1 MRIVTRSDFDSVVC
15 AVLLYEALDIQEPV
29 KWAEPSEIQK
39 GLVDIHE
46 GDIVANLPYAPN
58 CSLWFDHHFSNQ
70 GELSFTGDFRMAP
83 SAAGIIFDYYRD
95 RFRRDYTEL
104 VQAADKIDSAD
115 LTHEEVLYPERH
127 PYILLSMTVSSQN
140 KTDEP
145 YWNHLVD
152 LLRILPIHLVMEDK
166 TVISRCEA
174 VVHENIAYRTYL
186 KDHTRRHG
194 HVAVTDFRTLMPPPA
209 GNRFLVYSL
218 FPECSV
224 QVKIRLDSNKPDMV
238 MVSVGHSIFN
248 RTCKVNI
255 GQLLA
260 EFEGGGHRAAGAC
273 RFHASKAEHY
283 IPQILN
289 ALLQNTELPVDGTD
303 SVSQSSTTCRPLF
316 PTERGCSAPNGH
328 PSE

>member
-15 AVLLYEALDIQEPV
+15 AVLLYEALDIQAPV

-39 GLVDIHE
+39 GMVDIRQ
-46 GDIVANLPYAPN
+46 GDIIANLPYAPN

-70 GELSFTGDFRMAP
+70 GELSFSGVFRMAP
-83 SAAGIIFDYYRD
+83 SAAGIIFDYYHD
-95 RFRRDYTEL
+95 RFRRDYSEL

-115 LTHEEVLYPERH
+115 LTHEEVLYPERN
-127 PYILLSMTVSSQN
+127 PYILLSMTIGGQN
-140 KTDEP
+140 KADEP

-152 LLRILPIHLVMEDK
+152 LLRVLPIHHVMEDK
-166 TVISRCEA
+166 TVITRCEA
-174 VVHENIAYRTYL
+174 VVRENIAYRTYL
-186 KDHTRRHG
+186 KDHTQRHG

-224 QVKIRLDSNKPDMV
+224 QVKIRLDSNQPDMV

-248 RTCKVNI
+248 RTCKVNV

-283 IPQILN
+283 IPRILN
-289 ALLQNTELPVDGTD
+289 TLLQNKELPTDGAHP
-303 SVSQSSTTCRPLF
+303 VS
-316 PTERGCSAPNGH
+316 
-328 PSE
+328 

>member
-29 KWAEPSEIQK
+29 KWVEPSQIQK
-39 GLVDIHE
+39 GQVDIHQ
-46 GDIVANLPYAPN
+46 GDIVANLPYAPH

-70 GELSFTGDFRMAP
+70 GQQPFEGAFRMAP
-83 SAAGIIFDYYRD
+83 SAAGIIFDYYRG

-115 LTHEEVLYPERH
+115 LTREEVLYPEHH
-127 PYILLSMTVSSQN
+127 PYLLLSMTISSQN
-140 KTDEP
+140 KTDAP

-152 LLRILPIHLVMEDK
+152 LLRVLPIHAVMQDK
-166 TVISRCEA
+166 TVIARCEA
-174 VVHENIAYRTYL
+174 VIRENIAYRTYL
-186 KDHTRRHG
+186 KDYTRCID
-194 HVAVTDFRTLMPPPA
+194 HVAVTDFRTLTPPPS

-224 QVKIRLDSNKPDMV
+224 QVKIRNDTNQPDMV

-248 RTCKVNI
+248 QTCKVNV

-260 EFEGGGHRAAGAC
+260 KFEGGGHRAAGAC
-273 RFHASKAEHY
+273 RFHASKAEDY
-283 IPQILN
+283 IPRILD
-289 ALLQNTELPVDGTD
+289 ALLENQDLPADG
-303 SVSQSSTTCRPLF
+303 
-316 PTERGCSAPNGH
+316 
-328 PSE
+328 

>member
-70 GELSFTGDFRMAP
+70 GAQPFAGAFRMAP
-83 SAAGIIFDYYRD
+83 SAAGIIFDYYRG
-95 RFRRDYTEL
+95 RFHRDYTEL

-115 LTHEEVLYPERH
+115 LTHEEVLYPEHH
-127 PYILLSMTVSSQN
+127 PYILLSMTISSQN
-140 KTDEP
+140 KADEP

-152 LLRILPIHLVMEDK
+152 LLRVLPIHTVMEDI
-166 TVISRCEA
+166 TVKARCEA
-174 VVHENIAYRTYL
+174 VVRENIAYRTYL
-186 KDHTRRHG
+186 KDYTQCHG
-194 HVAVTDFRTLMPPPA
+194 HVAVTDFRTLSPA
-209 GNRFLVYSL
+209 PSGNRFLVYSL

-224 QVKIRLDSNKPDMV
+224 QVKIRLDANQPDMV

-248 RTCKVNI
+248 RTCKVNV

-260 EFEGGGHRAAGAC
+260 KFEGGGHKAAGAC
-273 RFHASKAEHY
+273 RFHARKAEEY
-283 IPQILN
+283 IPGILDALIKNN
-289 ALLQNTELPVDGTD
+289 ALPADG
-303 SVSQSSTTCRPLF
+303 
-316 PTERGCSAPNGH
+316 
-328 PSE
+328 

>member
-15 AVLLYEALDIQEPV
+15 AVLLYEALDIQAPV

-46 GDIVANLPYAPN
+46 GDIIANLPFAPN
-58 CSLWFDHHFSNQ
+58 CSLWFDHHFTNQ
-70 GELSFTGDFRMAP
+70 GEQSFPGAFRMAP

-95 RFRRDYTEL
+95 RFHRDYTEL
-104 VQAADKIDSAD
+104 VLAADKIDSAD
-115 LTHEEVLYPERH
+115 LTQEEVLYPERY
-127 PYILLSMTVSSQN
+127 PYLLLSMTISSQD

-152 LLRILPIHLVMEDK
+152 LLRALPVQAVMEDK
-166 TVISRCEA
+166 TVNARCEA
-174 VVHENIAYRTYL
+174 VIRENIAYRTYL
-186 KDHTRRHG
+186 KDHTRCHG
-194 HVAVTDFRTLMPPPA
+194 PVAVTDFRDLTPAPA

-224 QVKIRLDSNKPDMV
+224 QVKIRRDSNQPDMV

-248 RTCKVNI
+248 RTCKVNV
-255 GQLLA
+255 GQLLSA
-260 EFEGGGHRAAGAC
+260 FEGGGHRAAGAC

-283 IPQILN
+283 IPRILE
-289 ALLQNTELPVDGTD
+289 ALLQN
-303 SVSQSSTTCRPLF
+303 
-316 PTERGCSAPNGH
+316 SA
-328 PSE
+328 

>member
-39 GLVDIHE
+39 GLVNIHE

-70 GELSFTGDFRMAP
+70 GEQPFTGAFRMAP
-83 SAAGIIFDYYRD
+83 SAAGIIFDYYRG
-95 RFRRDYTEL
+95 RFHLDYTEL

-127 PYILLSMTVSSQN
+127 PYILLSMTISSQN

-152 LLRILPIHLVMEDK
+152 LLRILPIHPVMEDK
-166 TVISRCEA
+166 TVKARSEA
-174 VVHENIAYRTYL
+174 VIRENIAYRTYL
-186 KDHTRRHG
+186 KDHTQCHG
-194 HVAVTDFRTLMPPPA
+194 QVAVTDFRALTPPPA

-218 FPECSV
+218 FPECAV
-224 QVKIRLDSNKPDMV
+224 QVKIRLDTNQPDMV

-248 RTCKVNI
+248 RTCKVNV
-255 GQLLA
+255 GQMLA

-273 RFHASKAEHY
+273 RFHASKAEEY
-283 IPQILN
+283 IPKILD
-289 ALLQNTELPVDGTD
+289 ALTKNKDQPADG
-303 SVSQSSTTCRPLF
+303 
-316 PTERGCSAPNGH
+316 
-328 PSE
+328 

>member
-70 GELSFTGDFRMAP
+70 GEQPFTGAFRMAP

-95 RFRRDYTEL
+95 KFIRDYTEL

-115 LTHEEVLYPERH
+115 LTHEEVLHPERY
-127 PYILLSMTVSSQN
+127 PYILLSMTISSQN
-140 KTDEP
+140 KADEP

-152 LLRILPIHLVMEDK
+152 LLRVLPIHTVMEDK
-166 TVISRCEA
+166 TVKARSEA
-174 VVHENIAYRTYL
+174 VIRENIAYRTYL
-186 KDHTRRHG
+186 KDHTRCFG
-194 HVAVTDFRTLMPPPA
+194 HVAVTDFRSLTPAPA

-224 QVKIRLDSNKPDMV
+224 QVKIRLDANQPDMV

-248 RTCKVNI
+248 RTCRVNV
-255 GQLLA
+255 GQLLS

-273 RFHASKAEHY
+273 RFHIRKADAY
-283 IPQILN
+283 IPKILD
-289 ALLQNTELPVDGTD
+289 ALLKNKDLPEN
-303 SVSQSSTTCRPLF
+303 R
-316 PTERGCSAPNGH
+316 
-328 PSE
+328 